1 MIHSIKMFNL
11 LAQSKLRIKIK
22 TALVY
27 DYIPIIIS
35 KCMFSF
41 FTISARSLFILLIF
55 LRNQLMDF
63 LILFLIH

>member
-27 DYIPIIIS
+27 DYIPIIS